1 VELTPAL
8 FHPSQADVQ
17 GRLRMGPRGARAP
30 SHEREIVRVAAPVLG
45 SVGDDLAATVDKRLQ
60 IVADRKTNLS

>member
-1 VELTPAL
+1 MTGKVEVRQRP
-8 FHPSQADVQ
+8 
-17 GRLRMGPRGARAP
+17 
-30 SHEREIVRVAAPVLG
+30 EREIVRAAAPDLG